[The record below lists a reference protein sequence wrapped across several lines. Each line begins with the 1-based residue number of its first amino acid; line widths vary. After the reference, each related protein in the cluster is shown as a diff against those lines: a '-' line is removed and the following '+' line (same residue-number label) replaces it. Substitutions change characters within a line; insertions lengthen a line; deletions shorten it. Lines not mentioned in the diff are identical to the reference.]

1 MPPWKVAVLTNGLP
15 VTARIKQKLFEKL
28 AEEPQKHMTLAEFE
42 AERER
47 YIKDLERREAHGGD

>member
-1 MPPWKVAVLTNGLP
+1 MLAKGLP

-28 AEEPQKHMTLAEFE
+28 AEEPQTHMTLAEFE

>member
-1 MPPWKVAVLTNGLP
+1 MLTKGLP
-15 VTARIKQKLFEKL
+15 VTSRIKQAMFTKL

-47 YIKDLERREAHGGD
+47 YIKDLERRDAHGGD